1 MAEEKVTQGL
11 EKEASPKPKAK
22 AEKKPAA
29 AKKTTEKA
37 AKAAKNTVV
46 ISGKAKAQEPA
57 LDAKCVKITLKKGL
71 MGCNVRQRAVAESLG
86 LRRPG
91 DVSVQPDNAPTA
103 GKIAKIGF
111 LLDVSRA

>member
-11 EKEASPKPKAK
+11 ENEASQPAEAK
-22 AEKKPAA
+22 AEKKAA
-29 AKKTTEKA
+29 ASKKTT
-37 AKAAKNTVV
+37 AKAKSAKNTVV
-46 ISGKAKAQEPA
+46 VSSKAKTEEAA
-57 LDAKCVKITLKKGL
+57 LAAGSVKITLKKGL
-71 MGCNVRQRAVAESLG
+71 MGCSVRQRAVAASLG
-86 LRRPG
+86 LKRLG